1 MNKDKSI
8 PKVSV
13 IVPVYNLDKYVTD
26 CIESLMQQET
36 SFPFEVIAADDAST
50 DNSFQQLTRLAKH
63 YPENL
68 RILKNPENMG
78 LARTMKRL
86 LSETRG
92 EYIAYLDGDDLALPG
107 KLQSQA
113 DYLDNNPDCTIVYH
127 ESDVFDSETDK
138 TLWTYSKDY
147 YNWNYISQKGS
158 LEDVVQYGCFMQ
170 ASTVMVRRHGFM
182 VEAVD
187 ETNSILLDHPWHVMN
202 LVYGK
207 GSIDY
212 IDKTLGRY
220 RIHKDSFGAQTLRSV
235 KRREQVLEDQLNV
248 CQIALKHNV
257 DRAIV
262 QNGIFHYI
270 YATALF
276 FLKAHNNELFLKY
289 IKKSTDG
296 QWFFEE
302 KHKIIFMERHQP
314 DQLRQVFFNDP
325 VR

>member
-220 RIHKDSFGAQTLRSV
+220 RIHKDSFGAQTLRSIE
-235 KRREQVLEDQLNV
+235 RRKQVLDDQLNV
-248 CQIALKHNV
+248 CGLAERHGVNKNI
-257 DRAIV
+257 I
-262 QNGIFHYI
+262 QNGVYHYI
-270 YATALF
+270 YATALY
-276 FLKAHNNELFLKY
+276 FLKQDENKLFLKY
-289 IKKSTDG
+289 IDESTDG
-296 QWFFEE
+296 RWFFDNRHKKIWLNKTHIKWIKE
-302 KHKIIFMERHQP
+302 KYFLKS
-314 DQLRQVFFNDP
+314 N
-325 VR
+325 